1 MPREERVSVK
11 TNEWLS
17 YFVEEHQAELV
28 EQLERELAGQGLVPP
43 AGALGALV
51 EGLDSDFEHEQ
62 FTAAPPALANLASAL
77 REQDAVKAPQALAR
91 VWSQVENLIG
101 SYIAGEQELSG
112 GARRLAYLR
121 LSEFGV
127 QVRAALAG

>member
-1 MPREERVSVK
+1 VK

-28 EQLERELAGQGLVPP
+28 EHLERELAREGLVPP

-62 FTAAPPALANLASAL
+62 FTETPPALANLASAL
-77 REQDAVKAPQALAR
+77 REQDAAKAPQALAR
-91 VWSQVENLIG
+91 VWPQVEHVIG
-101 SYIAGEQELSG
+101 GYIAGEQELSG

-121 LSEFGV
+121 LSEFGL
-127 QVRAALAG
+127 QVRAALGG

>member
-1 MPREERVSVK
+1 MK

-28 EQLERELAGQGLVPP
+28 EQLGRELARHGLVPP

-62 FTAAPPALANLASAL
+62 FAATPPALANLASAL
-77 REQDAVKAPQALAR
+77 REQDAGKAPQALAL
-91 VWSQVENLIG
+91 VWPQVETLIG
-101 SYIAGEQELSG
+101 GYIAGEQELSG

>member
-1 MPREERVSVK
+1 MK

-28 EQLERELAGQGLVPP
+28 EHLEQELAREGLVPP

-51 EGLDSDFEHEQ
+51 AGLDSDFEHEQ
-62 FTAAPPALANLASAL
+62 FEATPPALANLASAL
-77 REQDAVKAPQALAR
+77 REQDAAKAPQALAR
-91 VWSQVENLIG
+91 VWPQVEHVLG
-101 SYIAGEQELSG
+101 GYIAGEQELSG

-121 LSEFGV
+121 LSEFGL
-127 QVRAALAG
+127 QVRGALGD

>member
-1 MPREERVSVK
+1 MK

-28 EQLERELAGQGLVPP
+28 EQLERELARHNLVPP
-43 AGALGALV
+43 AGALGALI

-62 FTAAPPALANLASAL
+62 FTETAPALANLASAL
-77 REQDAVKAPQALAR
+77 REQDAAKAPPALAR
-91 VWSQVENLIG
+91 VWAQVENLIG
-101 SYIAGEQELSG
+101 GYIAGEQELSG

-127 QVRAALAG
+127 QVRAVLAG

>member
-1 MPREERVSVK
+1 VSVK

-28 EQLERELAGQGLVPP
+28 EQLERELAREGLVPP

-62 FTAAPPALANLASAL
+62 FEATLPALANLVSAL
-77 REQDAVKAPQALAR
+77 REQDAAKAPQALAR
-91 VWSQVENLIG
+91 VWPQVEHVLG
-101 SYIAGEQELSG
+101 GYIAGEQELSG

-121 LSEFGV
+121 LSEFGLR
-127 QVRAALAG
+127 VRGALGG